1 MINGVIRI
9 ATSTKKKMGR
19 PSKFDGCKDTI
30 IRLSKLGMTDAL
42 ISQSVGITEAT
53 LTGWKKKYPD
63 FFMSLKDA
71 KSEYDENVETAL
83 YNRALGFQTTEQKA
97 MVVDGKIEI
106 VDVDKT
112 YPPDATSMIFWLK
125 NRQPEKWRDKREIEH
140 TGQQNTFAEL
150 SDQELLKEIERRK
163 QLLIE
168 SVTYEIE

>member
-1 MINGVIRI
+1 MIRI
-9 ATSTKKKMGR
+9 AKNGIGR
-19 PSKFDGCKDTI
+19 PSKFDQHKDTI
-30 IRLSKLGMTDAL
+30 LKLTKMGWTDEL
-42 ISQSVGITEAT
+42 IANTIGITTMT
-53 LTGWKKKYPD
+53 LYNWKKKNPE
-63 FFMSLKDA
+63 FFYAIKECKDH
-71 KSEYDENVETAL
+71 YDENVETAL
-83 YNRALGFQTTEQKA
+83 YNRALGFQTTDQKA

-106 VDVDKT
+106 VDVEKT

-140 TGQQNTFAEL
+140 TGQQNTFSEL